1 MERINDLIRLF
12 RTLYLI
18 STESEK
24 HEIVLDEET
33 VKSILDDL
41 KQIAVPN

>member
-18 STESEK
+18 STKSEK

-33 VKSILDDL
+33 LKSVLDDL
-41 KQIAVPN
+41 KQIAVTN